1 MIRPTSTIATVM
13 NLQRIGDGFL
23 IWTFASAGGAGNG
36 MITWLLDRDTYIKFW
51 GFVFDGRALAA
62 GQVRQVAFQS
72 RERVDVNYG
81 LQLQKSVYFAG
92 QDYAL
97 HDGREHIDL
106 TFMQGALIQQQHYAV
121 NSSCQ
126 TYIIFR
132 ETEVKGAPLSDLPV
146 IQLEKRACGLW
157 ELITGRCYS

>member
-13 NLQRIGDGFL
+13 NLQRIGDEFY
-23 IWTFASAGGAGNG
+23 IWDFASPGGTGNG
-36 MITWLLDRDTYIKFW
+36 IITWLLDRDTYIKFW

-62 GQVRQVAFQS
+62 GNVRQVSFQS
-72 RERVDVNYG
+72 RERVNATYA
-81 LQLQKSVYFAG
+81 LQLQKSVYFAD
-92 QDYAL
+92 QNYAA

-121 NSSCQ
+121 DSACY

-146 IQLEKRACGLW
+146 IQLEKRSCGLW